1 MTVGSAPRRLSAP
14 HNDELPRSAA
24 LRSSLA
30 RYDAH
35 KLAVFSSF
43 LVEPDLAIAFRK
55 QRVIAPDANVKACVE
70 ASATLAHDDTAR
82 QYLLAAEDLDAQALG
97 F

>member
-1 MTVGSAPRRLSAP
+1 MQGRARWARTHSGLTALLRPRTLV
-14 HNDELPRSAA
+14 
-24 LRSSLA
+24 

-35 KLAVFSSF
+35 KLAVFWSF

-55 QRVIAPDANVKACVE
+55 QRVIASDANVKACVE